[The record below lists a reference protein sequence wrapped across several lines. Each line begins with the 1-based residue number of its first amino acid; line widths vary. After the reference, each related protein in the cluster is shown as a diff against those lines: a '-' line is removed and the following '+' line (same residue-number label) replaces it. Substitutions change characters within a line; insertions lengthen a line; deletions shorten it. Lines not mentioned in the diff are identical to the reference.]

1 MGTTIPGLYDVGL
14 SKQRSFASATIIG
27 VGDDAQKPI
36 IFTLE
41 ENGLED

>member
-1 MGTTIPGLYDVGL
+1 MGTTIPGLNDVGW
-14 SKQRSFASATIIG
+14 SKQRTFPSTTIIG
-27 VGDDAQKPI
+27 VGDNAQKPI